1 MSIVRRRRLA
11 VLAVAVLA
19 LVALV
24 VALTRGG
31 SSAVRP
37 FHFSDAGD
45 SGLADRAAAGVAHAL
60 YVNAP
65 GGATATAARVDRF
78 RGAIDRA
85 AKTGDIDPDALEGL
99 VYLESGGDP
108 DAMAGGDPAAAAGL
122 TQILPE
128 TATSL
133 LHMHVDLAASK
144 RLTARIAHAGSPRT
158 AARLEAERRRVDER
172 FDPTA
177 ALAGTVRYLRFARG
191 QVGRDDLALASYH
204 MGVGNLQNVIKAF
217 GAGTVSYPRLFF
229 GSAPDE
235 HAAAWRLLTGFG
247 DESSLYLWK
256 VLAAVRIMH
265 LYRGDRAELA
275 RQQALQ
281 AGPSAARVL
290 QPPGSADGD
299 PAPAALPA
307 TPPAASGLRWSPA
320 MPADARRLQ
329 PEAREVLEA
338 MGARVR
344 TLAAT
349 SAPLTVTSTVGT
361 DPTGWSFTLSRHY
374 ADPAQG
380 EALQFALDRFTVLD
394 AIAWTRSRDSIRVTV
409 GRDVPGL

>member
-19 LVALV
+19 VVALV

-31 SSAVRP
+31 SSSVRP

-45 SGLADRAAAGVAHAL
+45 RGLAGRAAAGVAHAL
-60 YVNAP
+60 YLNAP
-65 GGATATAARVDRF
+65 GGATATAARVARF
-78 RGAIDRA
+78 RGAIDNA
-85 AKTGDIDPDALEGL
+85 AKAGDVDPDALEGL

-144 RLTARIAHAGSPRT
+144 RLTARISHTRDPDEAT
-158 AARLEAERRRVDER
+158 RLLAQRRRVDQR
-172 FDPTA
+172 FDPPA

-204 MGVGNLQNVIKAF
+204 MGVGNLQNVLKAF
-217 GAGTVSYPRLFF
+217 GAGRVSYPRLFF
-229 GSAPDE
+229 GSAPDD
-235 HAAAWRLLTGFG
+235 HAAAWKLLSGFG

-256 VLAAVRIMH
+256 VLAAVQIMH
-265 LYRGDRAELA
+265 LYRTDKAELA

-281 AGPSAARVL
+281 AGPSSARVL
-290 QPPGSADGD
+290 HPPGSSDDD

-320 MPADARRLQ
+320 MPADERRLQ
-329 PEAREVLEA
+329 PEALKVLEA

-344 TLAAT
+344 SLAAT
-349 SAPLTVTSTVGT
+349 EEPLTVTATTGT
-361 DPTGWSFTLSRHY
+361 DPTGWSFALSRHY
-374 ADPAQG
+374 ADPAQA

-409 GRDVPGL
+409 ARDVPGL